1 MAGIGAHGSHG
12 LRLEWASS
20 ASVSAL
26 QGTKKRSK
34 LFQETE
40 DQGAEPPA
48 KAGVGGPS
56 GDGGWAGTLKAWPYA
71 GGKWLPQASG
81 GDRKVSRPEHGS
93 LSGRGSTLRA
103 MPGQAV
109 QLLPALSTGGQSG
122 MFREDRNDDRRA
134 RMESQ

>member
-56 GDGGWAGTLKAWPYA
+56 GDGGVGWDS
-71 GGKWLPQASG
+71 Q
-81 GDRKVSRPEHGS
+81 S
-93 LSGRGSTLRA
+93 LALRRGQVA
-103 MPGQAV
+103 PPGLGWGQEG
-109 QLLPALSTGGQSG
+109 LPA
-122 MFREDRNDDRRA
+122 
-134 RMESQ
+134 